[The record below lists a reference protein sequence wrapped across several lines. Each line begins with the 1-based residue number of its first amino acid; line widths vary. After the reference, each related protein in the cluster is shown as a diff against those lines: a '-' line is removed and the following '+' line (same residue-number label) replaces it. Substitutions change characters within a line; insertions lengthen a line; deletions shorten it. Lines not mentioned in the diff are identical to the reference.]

1 MDADVVLLGH
11 THMPALRMV
20 GDTLIVNPGSLG
32 QPRYGTPD
40 ATYAVWEDGNVR
52 IQHLHYPHAVTR
64 RKLSLLPLDPEH
76 VIRLQGI
83 LEKGM

>member
-1 MDADVVLLGH
+1 
-11 THMPALRMV
+11 MV

-40 ATYAVWEDGNVR
+40 ATYAVWEDGNLQIR
-52 IQHLHYPHAVTR
+52 HLRYPHAVTR
-64 RKLSLLPLDPEH
+64 RKLSLLPLDPDH
-76 VIRLQGI
+76 LVRLQGI